1 MTMRSNGNSK
11 IIGAATAPIAALP
24 SATRQPCELPT
35 IKMMTKM
42 TATHR
47 AVTGVMGS
55 AGAA

>member
-11 IIGAATAPIAALP
+11 IIGAATAPIAALA
-24 SATRQPCELPT
+24 SAARQPRERPT
-35 IKMMTKM
+35 IKITTKI
-42 TATHR
+42 TATQT